1 MLLDSAVSGFAWT
14 GRSVSGVEIVSG
26 GGIRTIPAD
35 SVVLACGGLQTTRLL
50 LLEERRHPGRIAG
63 SAALGRTYMGHLTG
77 SIAEITFASAADA
90 AEFAYC
96 REGGGAPARRRFL
109 MTPGT
114 APHIALWV
122 ESLPA
127 ADPRHRSGELSIKE
141 LARGARGSGRHHLA
155 NVCTDPVG
163 AAAGLVSAARTR
175 LNRRDRHPNRLIVRG
190 PGPYRLAYHA
200 EHLPLEESRVALSET
215 TDGLGLPGS
224 GSTSPTARRRSAGR
238 WRRTGRWPRRSRP
251 PASPV

>member
-1 MLLDSAVSGFAWT
+1 
-14 GRSVSGVEIVSG
+14 
-26 GGIRTIPAD
+26 
-35 SVVLACGGLQTTRLL
+35 
-50 LLEERRHPGRIAG
+50 
-63 SAALGRTYMGHLTG
+63 
-77 SIAEITFASAADA
+77 
-90 AEFAYC
+90 
-96 REGGGAPARRRFL
+96 

-141 LARGARGSGRHHLA
+141 LARGTRGSERHHLA

-175 LNRRDRHPNRLIVRG
+175 LHRQDRHPNRLIVRG

-200 EHLPLEESRVALSET
+200 EHLPLEESRVSLSDT
-215 TDGLGLPGS
+215 IDALGLPRLRIDFTYGEATIRETVAAHRALAAALEAS
-224 GSTSPTARRRSAGR
+224 GFARLTLAGDDASLARAVATQARDGYHQIGLTRMGATPDQGVVDSETRVHGTENLYVASASVFPVASQANPTLSVVALALRLANCLATSHTAPADLGR
-238 WRRTGRWPRRSRP
+238 T
-251 PASPV
+251 AA